1 MRKIIWKE
9 YFFLLLGL
17 TIILIDL
24 FFFKTPPTL
33 RRINLLE
40 SYLFH
45 GLVSIIGI
53 VILSFSLISISRTE
67 SLFFRPKIKILLTN
81 LKVLLLSI
89 LLCLIFLEVFLQLT
103 TREGCGQDDLI
114 LHHSYRPNCSVSSNS
129 AEWDISVKINSEGL
143 RDNEIQPKNKFD
155 YRILMLG
162 DSFTIGWGI
171 DQGKTFSDL
180 LEQKYN
186 QDQLKVDVINGGTTS
201 YSPILE
207 YLFLKE
213 KGLKYNPDLIILNFD
228 LSDFQ
233 NDYYYQKLV
242 RYDASGKIIGVSPE
256 EANFL
261 KLVYLNV
268 KLIKFLESPF
278 LVLDSKFPSK
288 TILGEKYFYN
298 LDYDRY
304 ALTRETISKEAEKK
318 YTETSLKYL
327 KLIQQLAL
335 EKNSTLVLV
344 AYPYGHQVSGKE
356 WAKGRHNYGFE
367 PGKVYSSR
375 PEEILAKFAAENN
388 ITFIS
393 LYPEFKASDKFPLYY
408 PYDGHLTPEGHQL
421 FADSLYAKLIEQN
434 IFTNISVKN
443 KIKPVLESETPASF
457 LFVKDIYT
465 NLPNN

>member
-9 YFFLLLGL
+9 YFFLFLGL

-24 FFFKTPPTL
+24 FFFRTPATL

-45 GLVSIIGI
+45 GLVLTLGI
-53 VILSFSLISISRTE
+53 VILSFSLISIFRTE
-67 SLFFRPKIKILLTN
+67 SLFFQPKIKLFLTN
-81 LKVLLLSI
+81 LKILLLSS
-89 LLCLIFLEVFLQLT
+89 LFCLIFLEVSLQLT
-103 TREGCGQDDLI
+103 VQEGCGQEDLI
-114 LHHSYRPNCSVSSNS
+114 LHHSYQPNCSVSSSS
-129 AEWDISVKINSEGL
+129 AEWDISVKMNADGL
-143 RDNEIQPKNKFD
+143 RDDEIKPKENYD

-171 DQGKTFSDL
+171 DQGQTFSDL
-180 LEQKYN
+180 LEQKFN
-186 QDQLKVDVINGGTTS
+186 QNQLNVDVINGGTTS
-201 YSPILE
+201 YSPLLE

-233 NDYYYQKLV
+233 NDYYYQKLA
-242 RYDASGKIIGVSPE
+242 RYDTSGKIIGVSTE

-261 KLVYLNV
+261 KSIYLKV

-278 LVLDSKFPSK
+278 LVLDSKFPSQ

-304 ALTRETISKEAEKK
+304 ALTRENISPEAEIK

-335 EKNSTLVLV
+335 EKNITLVLV
-344 AYPYGHQVSGKE
+344 AYPYGHQVSGEE

-367 PGKVYSSR
+367 QGKIYSSR

-388 ITFIS
+388 IAFIS

-421 FADSLYAKLIEQN
+421 FADSLYAKLIKNN
-434 IFTNISVKN
+434 IFTTISAQNTVK
-443 KIKPVLESETPASF
+443 PDPEVSAPF
-457 LFVKDIYT
+457 LFVKDIYI
-465 NLPNN
+465 NLPQN